1 MSTDTDEFMTE
12 STILCLKEITAPLT
26 ELNIKRKGMC
36 LSLHMF
42 VSLIIYLCTLFIFMA
57 SIKDIITMLC
67 CVVDGSVRFESIN
80 GNYYWLL
87 NIVNNNINNG
97 YLRLWLL
104 QWYGCMANNFYS
116 YSYVICVFKN
126 HTHFKVV

>member
-12 STILCLKEITAPLT
+12 STILCLKEITARPAPLT

-42 VSLIIYLCTLFIFMA
+42 AHLCTRFIFMA

-67 CVVDGSVRFESIN
+67 CVVDGSVRF
-80 GNYYWLL
+80 
-87 NIVNNNINNG
+87 
-97 YLRLWLL
+97 
-104 QWYGCMANNFYS
+104 
-116 YSYVICVFKN
+116 
-126 HTHFKVV
+126 